1 MEASEQ
7 EMKSVEQ
14 LQSQLEA
21 ARAELQEFTYT
32 VSHDLRAPL
41 RHITAF
47 AQVIAEDWPDMPADM
62 AGHLATIRQSAQ
74 LLARQ
79 IDGLTQLSRLG
90 QQSLSLQTV
99 DVGAVAQEVALEVA
113 ARYPQQR
120 VQWQMPANWPQV
132 TADAALLRQLLV
144 NLMDNAVKFSAGR
157 EPAVVSLT
165 WHRLSD
171 ARCQI
176 SVQDHGMGIESAQ
189 AKALFKV
196 FGRLQ
201 AAQHLPGLGLGLV
214 VSRKILERLDGTISV
229 DGTPGLGCCVTV
241 TLPILLRST

>member
-1 MEASEQ
+1 MTT
-7 EMKSVEQ
+7 VDL

-47 AQVIAEDWPDMPADM
+47 AQVIAEDWPDMPADV

-79 IDGLTQLSRLG
+79 MDGLTQLSRLG
-90 QQSLSLQTV
+90 QQSLNLQTV
-99 DVGAVAQEVALEVA
+99 DVGALAQDVALEVT

-120 VQWQMPANWPQV
+120 VQWQLPAELSQV

-144 NLMDNAVKFSAGR
+144 NLMDNAVKFSVGQV
-157 EPAVVSLT
+157 PAEVSLT
-165 WHRLSD
+165 WRRLGD

-176 SVQDHGMGIESAQ
+176 SVQDNGMGIESAQ
-189 AKALFKV
+189 ANALFKV
-196 FGRLQ
+196 FGKLQ

-214 VSRKILERLDGTISV
+214 VSRKIVERLDGTISI
-229 DGTPGLGCCVTV
+229 DGQPGRGCCVTFA
-241 TLPILLRST
+241 LPIPLRSA